1 MARST
6 ADLDGYALT
15 ESIDRAH
22 GCLRRNFR
30 SGSGAAGWYH
40 YLDDP
45 RPGITA
51 SAVALFTFSV
61 PGVVFERTPDVLA
74 YLIGQQTDSGNPHSG
89 GWSVRTTN
97 GFPILE
103 ATAWVVRA
111 LSRPDVGLLNGGASL
126 RRGAEWIKDN
136 QNVDS
141 GWGSY
146 AGQPSRVFHTALA
159 VLTLDECGGDR
170 AALAQAQRW
179 LIDAQNPGVPAW
191 GPLPGAEPTLVHT
204 SWALMALM
212 RIPGALS
219 VNTIRRT
226 TEWLLAGLSP
236 GTHVERST
244 TVEEYDVPF
253 VQAGATAVF
262 QNSLPHFAG
271 PLAISALLSAGVVD
285 PLQPKVFEALQGIL
299 DTQQESGVWE
309 LPRSPTRPSI
319 WAIWPFVNALAL
331 ARSTILTTPDSR
343 ASLLFPGCVIVQ
355 NEDVGRR
362 FSRGLL
368 VRSIMRDWVR
378 TKRLTAILWLVSA
391 AATGIPLGLLISGSL
406 SLSEFLM
413 SLIVPVLLMLLDYLW
428 QRRHSSGAG
437 AGP

>member
-1 MARST
+1 MVRST
-6 ADLDGYALT
+6 ADLAGFALT

-22 GCLRRNFR
+22 ACLRRNFR
-30 SGSGAAGWYH
+30 SVSDTAGWYH

-45 RPGITA
+45 LPGVTA
-51 SAVALFTFSV
+51 SAVGLFTFSV
-61 PGVVFERTPDVLA
+61 PGVAFERTPEVLA
-74 YLIGQQTDSGNPHSG
+74 YLISQQNDSVDPQRG

-111 LSRPDVGLLNGGASL
+111 LSRPDVGLLSSGESL
-126 RRGAEWIKDN
+126 RRGAEWVRAN
-136 QNVDS
+136 QNVDA

-159 VLTLDECGGDR
+159 TLALDECGGG
-170 AALAQAQRW
+170 AAAVAQAQRW
-179 LIDAQNPGVPAW
+179 LIDAQNPSVPAW
-191 GPLPGAEPTLVHT
+191 GPLPGSEPTLVHT
-204 SWALMALM
+204 SWALMALA

-226 TEWLLAGLSP
+226 TEWLLDGLQP

-244 TVEEYDVPF
+244 TVEEYDVPLA
-253 VQAGATAVF
+253 QAGAAVVF

-271 PLAISALLSAGVVD
+271 PLALAALLSAGVVD
-285 PLQPKVFEALQGIL
+285 PLQPKVFETLQGIL
-299 DTQQESGVWE
+299 DTQQESGAWE

-319 WAIWPFVNALAL
+319 WAIWPFVNALTL
-331 ARSTILTTPDSR
+331 ARSTILTTPHSR
-343 ASLLFPGCVIVQ
+343 ASLLFPGCVILQ

-368 VRSIMRDWVR
+368 VRSILRDWVR
-378 TKRLTAILWLVSA
+378 TKRLTVILWLVSV
-391 AATGIPLGLLISGSL
+391 AATGIPLGLLINGNL
-406 SLSEFLM
+406 SVSEFCMSLVVPLLLM
-413 SLIVPVLLMLLDYLW
+413 SFDYVW
-428 QRRHSSGAG
+428 ERQHTSGGG